1 MSKRMKVAFGCH
13 LLATLFIASGGFV
26 YLLRTQFMSYHA
38 IAVGKT
44 WDQVDPAFQILLL
57 ALIRVVGGAWIAT
70 ALAMGILLFIP
81 FRQNMRWARWAVPV
95 VGLVAELTALYVTLS
110 VTMNT
115 PATPP
120 WKGVVFIMVLL
131 VAGFVFS
138 LEPEKKQIM

>member
-1 MSKRMKVAFGCH
+1 MSKRMKIAFGCYS
-13 LLATLFIASGGFV
+13 LATLFIAAGGFV
-26 YLLRTQFMSYHA
+26 YLLRTQFMPYHA

-70 ALAMGILLFIP
+70 ALAMCILLFIP
-81 FRQNMRWARWAVPV
+81 FRQCLRWARWALPV
-95 VGLVAELTALYVTLS
+95 VGMVAELTALYVTLS
-110 VTMNT
+110 VTLNT

-120 WKGVVFIMVLL
+120 LKVVVFIMVLL
-131 VAGFVFS
+131 IAGFVFS